1 MHLQQIA
8 ERCQQ
13 GDRDAF
19 ALLYTASHDRL
30 RSLCLRYVGSETV
43 ADDLLHDAFVL
54 ILTRI
59 GELKH
64 TERVEAW
71 MQRVVRNVAL
81 VYLRQQKQWRQVPVE
96 AAEAVPAASSS
107 ALAYDELLSVV
118 NALPDGYR
126 QVFRLSVFEGMSHQQ
141 IAALLGIEPHSS
153 SSQLFRARMLLR
165 RWLRPVL
172 LLVVVIGA
180 SYFLLSPKEAR
191 HGLPRS
197 SSATVSHGSARSSS
211 ATDDHGLPRTSAT
224 VSHGSSRSSA
234 TDDHEVE
241 QTKNKGEEGRHGRCL
256 SVPVTQHCCVIED
269 RRETIAQK
277 EDHDGPSKPV
287 EKENR
292 EKPWETVAK
301 KEDREEPWKTVAE
314 DGRGWGMAVAYSGM
328 SNGGPGRLPYGDGS
342 TSETTYDSI
351 SHHRL
356 PLTVALSL
364 RYGLDR
370 HWQVGVGVQ
379 YTRLTSELLS
389 GNTYVSLQQHQTV
402 QYFGLPVSLSWRT
415 QLLPRLDGYASA
427 SVSVQLPLRSTLS
440 SHYLLPGGTVAE
452 PTTERLHPGVQW
464 SAGVGLGVQYNLGPH
479 VSFFVEPSLQHYFRN
494 GSTVSTWNT
503 EHPFVLSVPFGLRIS
518 F

>member
-180 SYFLLSPKEAR
+180 SYFLLSPEEAR

-256 SVPVTQHCCVIED
+256 SVPVALDAQRELVVLLISDEHVRE
-269 RRETIAQK
+269 RR
-277 EDHDGPSKPV
+277 DP
-287 EKENR
+287 
-292 EKPWETVAK
+292 
-301 KEDREEPWKTVAE
+301 
-314 DGRGWGMAVAYSGM
+314 
-328 SNGGPGRLPYGDGS
+328 
-342 TSETTYDSI
+342 
-351 SHHRL
+351 
-356 PLTVALSL
+356 
-364 RYGLDR
+364 
-370 HWQVGVGVQ
+370 
-379 YTRLTSELLS
+379 
-389 GNTYVSLQQHQTV
+389 
-402 QYFGLPVSLSWRT
+402 
-415 QLLPRLDGYASA
+415 
-427 SVSVQLPLRSTLS
+427 
-440 SHYLLPGGTVAE
+440 
-452 PTTERLHPGVQW
+452 
-464 SAGVGLGVQYNLGPH
+464 
-479 VSFFVEPSLQHYFRN
+479 
-494 GSTVSTWNT
+494 
-503 EHPFVLSVPFGLRIS
+503 
-518 F
+518 

>member
-180 SYFLLSPKEAR
+180 SYFLLSPEEAR

-197 SSATVSHGSARSSS
+197 SSATVSHGSA
-211 ATDDHGLPRTSAT
+211 
-224 VSHGSSRSSA
+224 RSSA

-287 EKENR
+287 E
-292 EKPWETVAK
+292 

-402 QYFGLPVSLSWRT
+402 QYLGLPVSLSWRT

-464 SAGVGLGVQYNLGPH
+464 SAGVGLGVQYNLAPH